1 MCPPAA
7 SRWPVD
13 LTRCG
18 RAAAK
23 QGQAFGLVKLA
34 ALELDGLHTP
44 PVHAKVRTTHVCYS
58 VYWFIKRH
66 VDSEIGDLGH
76 GI

>member
-1 MCPPAA
+1 M
-7 SRWPVD
+7 
-13 LTRCG
+13 
-18 RAAAK
+18 
-23 QGQAFGLVKLA
+23 VKLA